1 MAWNNTDIRDIVEP
15 KLWELSDK
23 SIGEVNAI
31 NADSVHFH
39 SDEESSS
46 IFIEYNKT
54 LLGDIKYKVSIEESF
69 VKINVDFKDTI
80 KANCVDKMIH
90 LINTINSKKSSLSA
104 FGYVDDYA
112 QVKLEAEYHYS
123 LWEIGESDFISLL
136 EARLESTHYTILV
149 IEQAY
154 EYIREGFDVPTAYLL
169 ASRDINNKLERYADE
184 YYTTEGFSFGD
195 DE

>member
-1 MAWNNTDIRDIVEP
+1 MAWNNTDIRDIVEH

-23 SIGEVNAI
+23 SINIVNE
-31 NADSVHFH
+31 DSLEFY
-39 SDEESSS
+39 SDKESSS
-46 IFIEYNKT
+46 IFIQYNKT

-69 VKINVDFKDTI
+69 IKINVDFKDTI

-112 QVKLEAEYHYS
+112 QVKLEAEYYYS
-123 LWEIGESDFISLL
+123 LWETSERDFIDLL

-149 IEQAY
+149 IEQSY

-169 ASRDINNKLERYADE
+169 ALKDINNKLESCTDVVVDYRNQ
-184 YYTTEGFSFGD
+184 GFSFD

>member
-1 MAWNNTDIRDIVEP
+1 MAWNNTDIRDIVEH

-23 SIGEVNAI
+23 SINVVNE
-31 NADSVHFH
+31 DSLEFH
-39 SDEESSS
+39 SDKESSS
-46 IFIEYNKT
+46 IFIQYNKT
-54 LLGDIKYKVSIEESF
+54 LLGDIRYKVSIEESF
-69 VKINVDFKDTI
+69 IKINVDFKDTI

-169 ASRDINNKLERYADE
+169 ALKDINNKLESCTDVVVDYRN
-184 YYTTEGFSFGD
+184 EGFSFD